1 MFTHTKQIDCIL
13 NKSVV
18 SCSMPKALQ
27 TNKGK
32 NKMYKDKYK
41 HLTTKQLEQKIEMLK
56 YAEMNEK
63 ISKILRSKKQTNK
76 GRV

>member
-1 MFTHTKQIDCIL
+1 
-13 NKSVV
+13 
-18 SCSMPKALQ
+18 MPKAKQ

-32 NKMYKDKYK
+32 TMYKDKYK
-41 HLTTKQLEQKIEMLK
+41 HLTTKQLEQELDMLK

-63 ISKILRSKKQTNK
+63 ISKILRTKKQTNE